1 MAQEGT
7 PRTKV
12 TLDKQNRGLNKRST
26 VREDVSRSSTSIDK
40 HCQNKVKRGVLKYLR
55 GKLQQPH

>member
-12 TLDKQNRGLNKRST
+12 TLDKQSRGSNKRST
-26 VREDVSRSSTSIDK
+26 VQEDAPRSSAGTDK
-40 HCQNKVKRGVLKYLR
+40 HCQNKVQRGDLKYLR
-55 GKLQQPH
+55 GKL